1 LAGAAVTALSET
13 TYSRPGLGGVP
24 FVVQIV
30 LEQRL
35 GTQVANWTS
44 RSGGYTAALAS
55 RLELTDGGRVFVKG
69 IPVGHPLE
77 REYAAEAAAAG
88 VLPEDAPVP
97 LLLGT
102 VDDEWL
108 LLVFEDIE
116 GDEPDLSPG
125 SDQAAAAVQSITEL
139 HRMLTPAP
147 LPGLPSAQQVFGRMF
162 TGWSKLAA
170 RPPYD
175 LDDWA
180 WHNLDKLVAMESAW
194 LPWSDGDTM
203 LHSDLR
209 PDNLI
214 YRPSDGRVYVV
225 DWANPVRGA
234 GWLDLAGFVPFL
246 VRAGHSPRDAEA
258 IALDGPETAHEM
270 AGVPAWAVTGF
281 AVALAGYWS
290 AASRQPEPI
299 GALGLREF
307 QAEAAAAA
315 LAWVAH
321 RTRWT

>member
-1 LAGAAVTALSET
+1 VTALSET
-13 TYSRPGLGGVP
+13 IHARPGWGGVP

-35 GTQVANWTS
+35 GTQVASWTS
-44 RSGGYTAALAS
+44 QPGGYTAALAS

-69 IPVGHPLE
+69 VPVGHPLE
-77 REYAAEAAAAG
+77 RSYTAEAHTAAA
-88 VLPEDAPVP
+88 LPEDAPVP

-102 VDDEWL
+102 VDDEWF
-108 LLVFEDIE
+108 LLVFEDID
-116 GDEPDLSPG
+116 GHEPDLRPG
-125 SDQAAAAVQSITEL
+125 SAEVGAVVDSVAALHAV
-139 HRMLTPAP
+139 LTPSP
-147 LPGLPSAQQVFGRMF
+147 LAGLPPAQRAFGRML

-175 LDDWA
+175 LDAWA

-194 LPWSDGDTM
+194 LPWSDGETM
-203 LHSDLR
+203 LHTDLR

-214 YRPSDGRVYVV
+214 YRPADGKVFVV
-225 DWANPVRGA
+225 DWAQAARGA
-234 GWLDLAGFVPFL
+234 AWLDLATLVPHL
-246 VRAGHSPRDAEA
+246 VRAGHSPREAER
-258 IALDGPETAHEM
+258 LVLQGPAMT
-270 AGVPAWAVTGF
+270 GVPAWAVTGF

-290 AASRQPEPI
+290 AASRQPEPL

-307 QAEAAAAA
+307 QAESAAAA

-321 RTRWT
+321 RTKWA

>member
-1 LAGAAVTALSET
+1 MTAVSET
-13 TYSRPGLGGVP
+13 TYTRPGWGGVP

-44 RSGGYTAALAS
+44 QSGGYTATLAS

-77 REYAAEAAAAG
+77 RSYVAEAHNAAA
-88 VLPEDAPVP
+88 LPEHAPAP

-102 VDDEWL
+102 VDDEWF
-108 LLVFEDIE
+108 LLVFEDVE
-116 GDEPDLSPG
+116 GREPDLRPESLDLP
-125 SDQAAAAVQSITEL
+125 AVLATIAEL
-139 HRMLTPAP
+139 HGMLTPSP
-147 LPGLPSAQQVFGRMF
+147 LPGLPTAQRTLGRLL
-162 TGWSKLAA
+162 TGWAQLSK

-175 LDDWA
+175 LDPWV

-194 LPWSDGDTM
+194 LPWADGDTM
-203 LHSDLR
+203 LHTDLR

-214 YRPSDGRVYVV
+214 YRPSDGKVLVV
-225 DWANPVRGA
+225 DWAQATRGA
-234 GWLDLAGFVPFL
+234 AWLDLAGLVPHL
-246 VRAGHSPRDAEA
+246 VQAGHSPRDAERL
-258 IALDGPETAHEM
+258 ALRGPVM
-270 AGVPAWAVTGF
+270 SGVPAWAVTGF

-290 AASRQPEPI
+290 AASRLPEPI

-307 QAEAAAAA
+307 QATSATAA
-315 LAWVAH
+315 LHWVAH